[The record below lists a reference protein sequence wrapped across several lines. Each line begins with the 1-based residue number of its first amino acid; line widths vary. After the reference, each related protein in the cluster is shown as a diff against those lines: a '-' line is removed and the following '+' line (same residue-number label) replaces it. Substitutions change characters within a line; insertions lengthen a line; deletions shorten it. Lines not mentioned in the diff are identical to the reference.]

1 MFRRGQRQKAVV
13 EQTIEENESA
23 MSQEEIIYG
32 PSQTATLADATKV
45 QQMRDYSQVG
55 VNLFWQRQMI
65 FAAAL
70 CLTSFYYDIWFSFS
84 TLVLIAI
91 SETYDWMLF
100 VNITRWRGRSPRL
113 AKMFMRRIIISTV
126 LSAAVICY
134 FALGIAL
141 QQGATTHFLPLFFL
155 FAAALFALMNNHHIL
170 PVLMLRLAMYGATF
184 LFIPI
189 WDIVRTGASIDSEL
203 WTQLFT
209 VVFVLYFIIDCSR
222 IFLKMYRT
230 NARQLEELKEEHEKT
245 KIAFKAKTEFVST
258 ISHELRTPMTSIK
271 GSLDMACAGVLGEMT
286 PQMEKVLK
294 IAQRN
299 SARLTSI
306 INEIL
311 DLQKFEA
318 GKITFDIE
326 PLEVQTI
333 IEDAVELNQSFATS
347 HKVSLRYAKPCE
359 GAGIATDEKRL
370 QQVMSNL
377 LSNASKFSPP
387 GSTVKITSEKID
399 GMVRIS
405 VIDEGIGLA
414 ESEREKVFDEFSQ
427 IDSSDVRAVGGTGLG
442 MNISKRIIEALGGR
456 IDYFKNEGPGTTFFI
471 DLPLNDG
478 EGQKLAQEIAVREM
492 VSKSN
497 VLSEAPADKP
507 VTARDAA

>member
-1 MFRRGQRQKAVV
+1 
-13 EQTIEENESA
+13 
-23 MSQEEIIYG
+23 MSQEKMIYG
-32 PSQTATLADATKV
+32 PSQSATLADATKV

-65 FAAAL
+65 FAAAI
-70 CLTSFYYDIWFSFS
+70 CLSAFYYELWLSIS
-84 TLVLIAI
+84 TLILIAI
-91 SETYDWMLF
+91 SETYDYILF
-100 VNITRWRGRSPRL
+100 LNITRWRGRSPRL
-113 AKMFMRRIIISTV
+113 ARMFMRRIYISTV
-126 LSAAVICY
+126 LSAGVISY

-141 QQGATTHFLPLFFL
+141 EQGATTHFLPLFFL
-155 FAAALFALMNNHHIL
+155 FAAALFASMNNHHIL
-170 PVLMLRLAMYGATF
+170 PVLMLRLAMYGVTF

-189 WDIVRTGASIDSEL
+189 WDIVRTGATIDSEL

-209 VVFVLYFIIDCSR
+209 VVFVLYFIVDCSR

-230 NARQLEELKEEHEKT
+230 NARQLEELKAEHEKT

-271 GSLDMACAGVLGEMT
+271 GSLDMACAGVLGEMS

-318 GKITFDIE
+318 GKISFDIE
-326 PLEVQTI
+326 PLEVQTV
-333 IEDAVELNQSFATS
+333 IEDAIELNQAFAGKLNVT
-347 HKVSLRYAKPCE
+347 LRYAKPSE
-359 GAGIATDEKRL
+359 TAGIATDEKRL

-377 LSNASKFSPP
+377 LSNAAKFSPA
-387 GSTVKITSEKID
+387 GSTVKVTSQTQD
-399 GMVRIS
+399 GMMRIS

-427 IDSSDVRAVGGTGLG
+427 IDSSDQRAVGGTGLG
-442 MNISKRIIEALGGR
+442 MNISKRIIEALGGK
-456 IDYFKNEGPGTTFFI
+456 IDYFKNDGPGTTFFI

-478 EGQKLAQEIAVREM
+478 KGSELAQEIAVREI
-492 VSKSN
+492 VSGKSALDN
-497 VLSEAPADKP
+497 VPESKAA
-507 VTARDAA
+507 TARSAA

>member
-1 MFRRGQRQKAVV
+1 
-13 EQTIEENESA
+13 
-23 MSQEEIIYG
+23 MSQEKTIYR
-32 PSQTATLADATKV
+32 PTHTAHLADATKV

-55 VNLFWQRQMI
+55 VSLFWQRQMI
-65 FAAAL
+65 FAAAI
-70 CLTSFYYDIWFSFS
+70 CLSAFYYELWLSIS
-84 TLVLIAI
+84 TLILIAI
-91 SETYDWMLF
+91 SETFDYILF
-100 VNITRWRGRSPRL
+100 LRITRWRGRSPRL
-113 AKMFMRRIIISTV
+113 ARLFMNRIYIGTV
-126 LSAAVICY
+126 LSAGVISY

-155 FAAALFALMNNHHIL
+155 FAAALFASMNNHHIL
-170 PVLMLRLAMYGATF
+170 PVLMMRLAIYGATF

-189 WDIVRTGASIDSEL
+189 WDIVSTGATIESEL

-209 VVFVLYFIIDCSR
+209 VVFVLYFIVDCSR
-222 IFLKMYRT
+222 IFMKMYRT
-230 NARQLEELKEEHEKT
+230 NLRQLEELKAEHEKT
-245 KIAFKAKTEFVST
+245 KIAFKVKTEFVST

-318 GKITFDIE
+318 GKISFDIE

-333 IEDAVELNQSFATS
+333 IEDAIELNQSFAASLGVT
-347 HKVSLRYAKPCE
+347 LRYAKPSDP
-359 GAGIATDEKRL
+359 AGIATDEKRL

-377 LSNASKFSPP
+377 LSNAAKFSPA
-387 GSTVKITSEKID
+387 GSTVKVTSVTENEK
-399 GMVRIS
+399 VRIS
-405 VIDEGIGLA
+405 VIDEGIGLS

-427 IDSSDVRAVGGTGLG
+427 IDSSDQRAVGGTGLG
-442 MNISKRIIEALGGR
+442 MNISKRIIEALGGE
-456 IDYFKNEGPGTTFFI
+456 IDYFKNEGPGTTFYI
-471 DLPLNDG
+471 DMPLGNG
-478 EGQKLAQEIAVREM
+478 SGRELAHGMHIKDMISGAGPIGDEET
-492 VSKSN
+492 
-497 VLSEAPADKP
+497 EKP
-507 VTARDAA
+507 SGDRAAA

>member
-1 MFRRGQRQKAVV
+1 
-13 EQTIEENESA
+13 
-23 MSQEEIIYG
+23 MSQEQMTYG
-32 PSQTATLADATKV
+32 PSHAPALADATKV
-45 QQMRDYSQVG
+45 KQMRDYSQVG

-65 FAAAL
+65 FAAAI
-70 CLTSFYYDIWFSFS
+70 CLSAFYYELWLAVS

-91 SETYDWMLF
+91 SETYDYILF
-100 VNITRWRGRSPRL
+100 LNITRWRGRSPRL
-113 AKMFMRRIIISTV
+113 AKMFMRRVYISTV
-126 LSAAVICY
+126 LSAGTISY

-155 FAAALFALMNNHHIL
+155 FTAALFASMNNHHVL
-170 PVLMLRLAMYGATF
+170 PVLMLRLAIYGATF

-189 WDIVRTGASIDSEL
+189 WDIVRTGAKIESEL

-230 NARQLEELKEEHEKT
+230 NMRQLEELKAEHEKT

-318 GKITFDIE
+318 GKISFEIE
-326 PLEVQTI
+326 PLEVQTV
-333 IEDAVELNQSFATS
+333 IEDAIELNQSFASNLNVT
-347 HKVSLRYAKPCE
+347 LRYAKPSE
-359 GAGIATDEKRL
+359 SAGIATDEKRL

-377 LSNASKFSPP
+377 LSNAAKFSPA
-387 GSTVKITSEKID
+387 GSTVKVTSQVQD
-399 GMVRIS
+399 GMMRIS

-427 IDSSDVRAVGGTGLG
+427 IDSSDQRAVGGTGLG
-442 MNISKRIIEALGGR
+442 MNISKRIIEALGGQ
-456 IDYFKNEGPGTTFFI
+456 IDYFKNEGAGTTFYI

-478 EGQKLAQEIAVREM
+478 KGSELAQEIAVREI
-492 VSKSN
+492 VSGKSA
-497 VLSEAPADKP
+497 LDEASDQGRI
-507 VTARDAA
+507 TAKSAA